1 MTKKKQNGI
10 TLIAL
15 VITIVVLLILAGVSI
30 MTLTGDNGLLTRTT
44 TAKQKTEEAG
54 VIENIRLAYQSAK
67 IGEYA
72 GETGD
77 FATKFQMELAKVYS
91 NPTVTQ
97 GENGTYTVGVPEGN
111 FIVNSTGSVEK
122 KSGVLITTKPTK
134 IKKGEKIDLTAILDG
149 VTGNITWETSD
160 SDVISV
166 TSSGRIEGKADS
178 GSAKITAKIDDTE
191 HKDEFTINIAQK
203 ITAISVEDITVSKN
217 NTAQIVVTTT
227 PTGIVEDMTYT
238 FSSDKTNIATVNEN
252 TGLVTGVAT
261 GEATIT
267 ITSTTDS
274 EITTTCTVTVQP
286 ASVSVTAAQI
296 AASPSTYYGQEVLNY
311 TKGGTYRIFFVDE
324 KTTTYPNGY
333 FGDIGANEQY
343 KIYLK
348 ADWTANDVN
357 LQTEGANTYTPIDTT
372 KLAKMNPYWWSER
385 STATW
390 NANEKCAAYLCEPTT
405 STSTSQIWAAYFDSG
420 KADYV
425 IGSPSVEMYVKSYN
439 QAHGTP
445 TYLGASYRDDSAV
458 ASGYGYNRTQG
469 YIYTINGGRSTVSS
483 SDYNTGTDT
492 LDYEN
497 FNSMYCGKQVNSAG
511 TKGEYYWWL
520 ASPSAYSSND
530 VCIVY
535 GRSAY
540 LTSYDYYRT
549 GGVCPLV
556 SLKSNFTPQISE

>member
-178 GSAKITAKIDDTE
+178 GRATITAKIDEE

-274 EITTTCTVTVQP
+274 EITTTCKVTVPP
-286 ASVSVTAAQI
+286 ATVSVTAAQI

-357 LQTEGANTYTPIDTT
+357 LSTEGANTYTPIDTT
-372 KLAKMNPYWWSER
+372 KLAKMNPSWWSAR

-390 NANEKCAAYLCEPTT
+390 NANEKCAAYLCDPTT
-405 STSTSQIWAAYFDSG
+405 SESTSNQEWAAYFDSG

-445 TYLGASYRDDSAV
+445 TYLGASYRDDSNV
-458 ASGYGYNRTQG
+458 LLSGTSYRTQG

-483 SDYNTGTDT
+483 SDYYTGTDT

-520 ASPSAYSSND
+520 ASPSANYSLS
-530 VCIVY
+530 VCCVY
-535 GRSAY
+535 GNDARLGSNY
-540 LTSYDYYRT
+540 FSFTY
-549 GGVCPLV
+549 GVCPLV